1 MDHDINV
8 LCHVVRSYIQAFNQN
23 LLLLHFGKCLCSKIT
38 ESHSSFHSQAP
49 AHNICDHM
57 FHGFFERLMGS
68 LMWKSVTNSNVS
80 SIEGA
85 TDSLGNLYLG
95 KGPI

>member
-1 MDHDINV
+1 MDHDINM
-8 LCHVVRSYIQAFNQN
+8 LYHVVRSYIQAFNQN
-23 LLLLHFGKCLCSKIT
+23 LLLLHFGKCLCSKVT
-38 ESHSSFHSQAP
+38 ESHSLFHSQAL
-49 AHNICDHM
+49 AHNVCDHV
-57 FHGFFERLMGS
+57 FHRIFERLMQS